1 MPRRVLIL
9 STSVGSGHLAA
20 ASALEQ
26 AFRRYPDVEV
36 ISQDALEL
44 TSEAYRMISAD
55 AYQLL
60 ARGGSWILGL
70 IYDYYDQ
77 PFKNEAIFQ
86 SLFDLLNAQPL
97 VGFIRDFR
105 PDLVVCTH
113 FMPAG
118 IIVHLMEQ
126 RQLDCG
132 LAIVATDYDFQG
144 RWLHTRFSRYF
155 VALDETKA
163 HLAALGL
170 PADRITVS
178 GIPVR
183 AVFAE
188 PIDRAAVLAR
198 FELRPDLPTLLVSA
212 GAVGGGPAG
221 EVVAQILQLRHPAQA
236 IVVCG
241 RNLELRAAIEA
252 MVLPHADRF
261 RVLGYSGEMPSL
273 MQAAA
278 LFIGKPGGLTS
289 AECMAAGLPML
300 IIAPIPGQ
308 EERNSS
314 HLLESGAA
322 LRCNDLE
329 TVAFKIDA
337 LLDEP
342 ERLAQMRANTRRLAR
357 PDAAQLIAATLLAD
371 PSEPYVVDTHRMSLG
386 ESLDRSARR
395 LRGGVT
401 RSAVAYVDATGVLLG
416 RLSAAEYRAVAGRR
430 RPPPSLTLTLGRE
443 EIERLRGAGVA
454 PAIVARIEQRLG
466 ADGRLTVRINATPDR

>member
-1 MPRRVLIL
+1 MPKRVLIL

-26 AFRRYPDVEV
+26 AFSHHPDVEV

-44 TSEAYRMISAD
+44 TSEAYRIISAD
-55 AYQLL
+55 AYQFL

-77 PFKNEAIFQ
+77 PFKNEALFQ

-126 RQLDCG
+126 QQIDCG

-163 HLAALGL
+163 QLVALGL
-170 PADRITVS
+170 PAERITVS

-183 AVFAE
+183 AAFAE
-188 PIDRAAVLAR
+188 PIDRAAALAR

-212 GAVGGGPAG
+212 GAVGGGPAR
-221 EVVAQILQLRHPAQA
+221 EVVAQITRLRHPVQT

-241 RNLELRAAIEA
+241 QNLDLRRTIEA

-261 RVLGYSGEMPSL
+261 RVLGYSGEMPGL
-273 MQAAA
+273 MQAAT
-278 LFIGKPGGLTS
+278 LFIGKPGGLSS

-342 ERLAQMRANTRRLAR
+342 ERLAQMRVNTRRLAR

-371 PSEPYVVDTHRMSLG
+371 PSEPYVVDTHRLSQRK
-386 ESLDRSARR
+386 SLDRSAHR

-401 RSAVAYVDATGVLLG
+401 RSAVVYVEATGVLLG
-416 RLSAAEYRAVAGRR
+416 RLSVAEWRAIVGRR
-430 RPPPSLTLTLGRE
+430 RPSPSITLTIGRA
-443 EIERLRGAGVA
+443 EIEHLWRDGAA
-454 PAIVARIEQRLG
+454 PAIVAQIEQRLD